1 MLDLSH
7 LKPPSPPSQ
16 PLQLQPQ
23 RMSPEQRAAALN
35 LLAKRE
41 HARFHLLSQVESIE
55 PNWLT
60 DWIHEELG
68 SILDTFIVAVER
80 KLDPRLIISLPPR
93 AGKTSLV
100 GRHLPVHVLGR
111 HPDWEFVYATFN
123 DDRATDVGRKVR
135 DLMADPIIQSIHPNL
150 KVDPRANS
158 ATNIGLEAGGTY
170 YAVGRGGALT
180 GRGFHIGVVDD
191 ILKDREEA
199 ESEAIKTGMWDWF
212 TSVFSTRPYPGAGM
226 ILMSTRWA
234 MDDLTGRVT
243 MRAKADAGSDQYM
256 EYSFPAIAL
265 TDEPR
270 RKRGDSYHP
279 KRFSTEWLEKQRK
292 NLGARDFESMYQQ
305 NPFVPEGNHFKADW
319 FQLIKP
325 EQYPSNL
332 RHYITTDF
340 AASQGTGDYSVAWD
354 FGISDNDDIY
364 FSPDPFYEQCEIA
377 THDESLWDLAE
388 KHEIAGIFVEKGVLW
403 KAHGGGFRQ
412 QSIGRRF
419 YPKIIEIHRTKAK
432 LEAAGGLMT
441 HMQRRKVF
449 FPDTPFVR
457 NVVIP
462 QFLRFTGE
470 KGGKDDLVDG
480 CTLPFLAFKELQR
493 PVPLEFEEAEV
504 KTDPTTRWILDRM
517 GNDKPKIANPFGA
530 GDRDGTGTE
539 SDDDDSDEPFKG
551 WVPE

>member
-1 MLDLSH
+1 M
-7 LKPPSPPSQ
+7 
-16 PLQLQPQ
+16 
-23 RMSPEQRAAALN
+23 
-35 LLAKRE
+35 
-41 HARFHLLSQVESIE
+41 
-55 PNWLT
+55 
-60 DWIHEELG
+60 EE
-68 SILDTFIVAVER
+68 
-80 KLDPRLIISLPPR
+80 KKDPRLLISLPPR

-111 HPDWEFVYATFN
+111 HPDWEFVYATFS

-150 KVDPRANS
+150 RVDPRANS
-158 ATNIGLEAGGTY
+158 ATNIGMEAGGTY

-180 GRGFHIGVVDD
+180 GRGFHVGVVDD

-199 ESEAIKTGMWDWF
+199 ESEAVKTSMWDWF

-226 ILMSTRWA
+226 IIMSTRWA
-234 MDDLTGRVT
+234 IDDCTGRIL
-243 MRAKADAGSDQYM
+243 MRSKADSGADQYM

-265 TDEPR
+265 EDEAR
-270 RKRGDSYHP
+270 RKKGESYHP
-279 KRFSTEWLEKQRK
+279 KRFSSEWLEKQRK

-319 FQLIKP
+319 FQLIPLDK
-325 EQYPSNL
+325 YPKNL
-332 RHYITTDF
+332 RHYVTTDF
-340 AASQGTGDYSVAWD
+340 AASQATGDHSVAWD
-354 FGISDNDDIY
+354 FGIDNIDNIY
-364 FSPDPFYEQCEIA
+364 FGPDPFHSQCEIA
-377 THDESLWDLAE
+377 DHDNEIWDKAE
-388 KHEIAGIFVEKGVLW
+388 NLEAAAIFVEKGVLW

-419 YPKIIEIHRTKAK
+419 YPKIIEISRSKSK

-470 KGGKDDLVDG
+470 KGGKDDLVDA
-480 CTLPFLAFKELQR
+480 CDLPFLAFKELQR
-493 PVPLEFEEAEV
+493 PAEYELEVEALAI
-504 KTDPTTRWILDRM
+504 DPTTKWILDRM
-517 GNDKPKIANPFGA
+517 GNDAHHVKNPFGA
-530 GDRDGTGTE
+530 GDRDGTGKE
-539 SDDDDSDEPFKG
+539 PDDDDSDEPFAG